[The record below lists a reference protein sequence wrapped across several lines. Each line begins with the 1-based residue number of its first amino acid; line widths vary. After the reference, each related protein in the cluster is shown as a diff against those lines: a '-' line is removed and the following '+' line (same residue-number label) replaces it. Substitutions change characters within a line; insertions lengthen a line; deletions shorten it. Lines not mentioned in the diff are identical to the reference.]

1 MRKDNIL
8 RRINTIIS
16 DLKSIERKV
25 ENNEMETYD
34 LEKLYRELD
43 DFLYIINQFWQ
54 EDEQWEKLNSEL
66 GIKKTK
72 KWWKF

>member
-43 DFLYIINQFWQ
+43 DFLYIINRFWQ
-54 EDEQWEKLNSEL
+54 EDWNERNK
-66 GIKKTK
+66 I
-72 KWWKF
+72 

>member
-16 DLKSIERKV
+16 DLKAIERKV
-25 ENNEMETYD
+25 ENNEMKAYD

-43 DFLYIINQFWQ
+43 DFLYIINRFWQ
-54 EDEQWEKLNSEL
+54 EDWNERNK
-66 GIKKTK
+66 I
-72 KWWKF
+72 

>member
-1 MRKDNIL
+1 LRVLFIIKQEEKNMRKDNIL

-25 ENNEMETYD
+25 ENNEMEAYD

-43 DFLYIINQFWQ
+43 NFLYIINQF
-54 EDEQWEKLNSEL
+54 
-66 GIKKTK
+66 
-72 KWWKF
+72 

>member
-25 ENNEMETYD
+25 ENNEMEAYD

-43 DFLYIINQFWQ
+43 DFLYIINRFWQ
-54 EDEQWEKLNSEL
+54 EDWNGKRKCRKIFKRKL
-66 GIKKTK
+66 KRC
-72 KWWKF
+72 

>member
-25 ENNEMETYD
+25 EYYEMEAYD

-43 DFLYIINQFWQ
+43 DFLYIVNRFWR
-54 EDEQWEKLNSEL
+54 EDWNERNK
-66 GIKKTK
+66 I
-72 KWWKF
+72 

>member
-1 MRKDNIL
+1 MRKKDNVL

-25 ENNEMETYD
+25 ENNEMEAYD

-43 DFLYIINQFWQ
+43 DFLYIINRF
-54 EDEQWEKLNSEL
+54 
-66 GIKKTK
+66 
-72 KWWKF
+72 

>member
-16 DLKSIERKV
+16 DLKAIERKV
-25 ENNEMETYD
+25 ENNEMEAYD

-43 DFLYIINQFWQ
+43 DFLYIINRFWQ
-54 EDEQWEKLNSEL
+54 EDWNERNK
-66 GIKKTK
+66 I
-72 KWWKF
+72 

>member
-25 ENNEMETYD
+25 ENNEMEAYD

-43 DFLYIINQFWQ
+43 DFLYIINRFWQ
-54 EDEQWEKLNSEL
+54 EDWNGKRKRRKIFKRKL
-66 GIKKTK
+66 KMR
-72 KWWKF
+72 

>member
-43 DFLYIINQFWQ
+43 DFLYIINQF
-54 EDEQWEKLNSEL
+54 
-66 GIKKTK
+66 
-72 KWWKF
+72 

>member
-25 ENNEMETYD
+25 ENSEMEAYD

-43 DFLYIINQFWQ
+43 DFLYIINQF
-54 EDEQWEKLNSEL
+54 
-66 GIKKTK
+66 
-72 KWWKF
+72 

>member
-25 ENNEMETYD
+25 ENNEKEAYD

-43 DFLYIINQFWQ
+43 DFLYIINRFWQ
-54 EDEQWEKLNSEL
+54 EDWNERNK
-66 GIKKTK
+66 I
-72 KWWKF
+72 

>member
-1 MRKDNIL
+1 MRKDNVL

-25 ENNEMETYD
+25 ENNEMEAYD

-43 DFLYIINQFWQ
+43 DFLYIINRFWQ
-54 EDEQWEKLNSEL
+54 EDEQWEKLNSGL
-66 GIKKTK
+66 GLKKTR
-72 KWWKF
+72 KW